1 MASPR
6 GRNSFIVAEVMY
18 PAQIL
23 TRYNVA
29 REDKLGKNTEVD
41 ENDKEDGSP
50 EKNQYPPAQT
60 NLADTLLQLGRT
72 DAAMSRKG

>member
-1 MASPR
+1 
-6 GRNSFIVAEVMY
+6 MY

-60 NLADTLLQLGRT
+60 NLADSIRRHLEEVGGVEVQLPPRRPI
-72 DAAMSRKG
+72 RKPPDFA